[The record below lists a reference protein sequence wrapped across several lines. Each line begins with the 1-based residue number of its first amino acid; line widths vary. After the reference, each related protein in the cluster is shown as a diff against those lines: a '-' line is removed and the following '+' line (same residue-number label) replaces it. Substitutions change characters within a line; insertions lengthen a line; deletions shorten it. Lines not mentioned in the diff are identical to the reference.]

1 MSQPF
6 TTAQV
11 FTGFEGRYVSLA
23 DTIRSF
29 TEILDGKHDGL
40 PEAAFYMVGD
50 IDEVQRK
57 VPFSPL
63 LTYRPPT
70 SQRTL
75 NKCEEIKG
83 GFISNIFY

>member
-11 FTGFEGRYVSLA
+11 FTGYEGRYVKLV

-29 TEILDGKHDGL
+29 KEILDGKHDDL

-50 IDEVQRK
+50 IDEARK
-57 VPFSPL
+57 
-63 LTYRPPT
+63 
-70 SQRTL
+70 
-75 NKCEEIKG
+75 KG
-83 GFISNIFY
+83 EALAKE